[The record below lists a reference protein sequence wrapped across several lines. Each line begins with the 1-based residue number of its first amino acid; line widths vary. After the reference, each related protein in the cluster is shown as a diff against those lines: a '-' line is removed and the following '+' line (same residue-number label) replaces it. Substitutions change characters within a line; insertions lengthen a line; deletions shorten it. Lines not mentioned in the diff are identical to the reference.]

1 MLLKG
6 AFAAGCIA
14 LAAGASA
21 AQPSLSAPFPA
32 RPLHFIV
39 PFPAG
44 GTLDVLARAVSNE
57 LGPALGQLIVVEN
70 RPGASGVLGAELVA
84 RAAPDGH
91 TLLIVSN
98 TLVTLPALRKDL
110 PFDVLKDFAPVIELG
125 STPTVITVHPSF
137 PARDVEGFI
146 AAVRKADG
154 GVNYNSPGIASPPHL
169 AGELLARAAGI
180 PLVHVSYRGTQPA
193 VTDLLAGHIQVM
205 MAPLNA
211 VLPFIREKQL
221 YPIAVTD
228 AERTKYLP
236 DVPTLREAG
245 VTNMPPVTS
254 WFAVLTTG
262 GSPPAAISRLN
273 AEISKVLHDQKVD
286 ERLASQ
292 TFVIRGGSP
301 EQLAARMRGD
311 AATIAAIVAQARI
324 TAE

>member
-1 MLLKG
+1 MSLKR
-6 AFAAGCIA
+6 AFTAGCFVLFAGPA
-14 LAAGASA
+14 LAQA
-21 AQPSLSAPFPA
+21 PAPFPSKQ
-32 RPLHFIV
+32 LHFVV

-44 GTLDVLARAVSNE
+44 GTLDVLARAVSSE
-57 LGPALGQLIVVEN
+57 LGPALGQTIVVEN
-70 RPGASGVLGAELVA
+70 RPGASGLLGAELVA

-91 TLLIVSN
+91 TLVIVSN

-110 PFDVLKDFAPVIELG
+110 PFDVLRDFAPVIELG
-125 STPTVITVHPSF
+125 STPTVVTVHPSF
-137 PARDVEGFI
+137 AARDLETFI
-146 AAVRKADG
+146 EVARKAPG
-154 GVNYNSPGIASPPHL
+154 GLSYNSPGIASPPHL

-228 AERTKYLP
+228 AQRTKYLP

-254 WFAVLTTG
+254 WFALLTTG